1 MPITNI
7 LKVSDYIN
15 TENNP
20 YKMFNTA
27 YFEFKI
33 GSTCF
38 TSFIV
43 EISSFVLKTKNT
55 CNTRHI

>member
-1 MPITNI
+1 MPITNL

-15 TENNP
+15 TKNNP

-27 YFEFKI
+27 YFAFKI
-33 GSTCF
+33 GSTCL

-43 EISSFVLKTKNT
+43 EISSFVLKTKST
-55 CNTRHI
+55 YV